1 MLNNRADDLGYFT
14 PTQECGPNGRE
25 PGMGFQMRNKTLTSS
40 MAGALLVGG
49 TLGVTGA
56 ADAGLSWTNVSS
68 AMYVGLGSVS
78 ANASGA
84 TNSSGG
90 SWLTQSAATS
100 NGISWSGSNVTGG
113 AQLLVSGF
121 ACSFTVSAPTSIV
134 ISGLAPASGVAID
147 DNAYSGVSVQLYG
160 PNSFVWAQ
168 DSQDSSSASYSS
180 GVLNLS
186 AGSYTVQGSLFAAAN
201 SGYSGNMLD
210 ISVVPAP
217 GALALL
223 GVAGLIGGRR
233 RRA

>member
-1 MLNNRADDLGYFT
+1 
-14 PTQECGPNGRE
+14 
-25 PGMGFQMRNKTLTSS
+25 MRTKTLTSS
-40 MAGALLVGG
+40 MAGALLFGG

-56 ADAGLSWTNVSS
+56 ADAGLSWTIVSS
-68 AMYVGLGSVS
+68 AMFVGLDSVY
-78 ANASGA
+78 ATASGA

-121 ACSFTVSAPTSIV
+121 YCSFTVSAPTSIV

-147 DNAYSGVSVQLYG
+147 DNAYNGVSVALYG
-160 PNSFVWAQ
+160 PNSFLWAQ
-168 DSQDSSSASYSS
+168 ESSGASYSS

-186 AGSYTVQGSLFAAAN
+186 AGSYTIQGSLFAAAN

>member
-1 MLNNRADDLGYFT
+1 
-14 PTQECGPNGRE
+14 
-25 PGMGFQMRNKTLTSS
+25 MRTKTLTSA
-40 MAGALLVGG
+40 MAGALLFGG

-56 ADAGLSWTNVSS
+56 ADAGLSWTIVSS
-68 AMYVGLGSVS
+68 AMSVGLDSVY
-78 ANASGA
+78 ATASGA
-84 TNSSGG
+84 TKSSGG
-90 SWLTQSAATS
+90 SWLSQSAATS

-113 AQLLVSGF
+113 AQLQVSGY
-121 ACSFTVSAPTSIV
+121 CSFTVSAPTSIV

-147 DNAYSGVSVQLYG
+147 DNAYNGVSVALYG
-160 PNSFVWAQ
+160 PNSFLWAQ
-168 DSQDSSSASYSS
+168 DSSGAPYSS

-186 AGSYTVQGSLFAAAN
+186 AGSYTIQGSLFAAAN